1 MAFMKD
7 RLYVEEL
14 SDFDKSKLTIF
25 TEEDTITCYD
35 SIKIDNKNYYRIP
48 RYFNQN
54 LEYTDLTTEGL
65 DIDIEMNPEF
75 KPLNEQQENAIEAIV
90 DNVHGLI
97 SARVGFGKTY
107 VAVNSITRIKKR
119 TLIVVHVSTKDGLM
133 DQWRDAIIRYT
144 NLKEDDIGYLTSK
157 TKAIDKPIYL
167 TTVQTLLSRV
177 KRNDQEFFDMMY
189 NANFGATFYDECH
202 ITASSAEFSES
213 TKTVF
218 SRRIY
223 GLSATLVR
231 RDNLAPILNWNIG
244 NVIYDD
250 GQWFVL
256 PIFAGLLD
264 IPIKMG
270 GYARYLDYG
279 SASAWSV
286 KYAKFLSKKEEYL
299 QTIANIVD
307 KCIEQNRNPLVLS
320 SQIDILNKICSLSK
334 HQDEISIVHGKV
346 ANKDYTKKCILAT
359 LGMFKVGMDIPRLDT
374 LIFAT
379 PLTAK
384 NGLIQAIGR
393 VARIFKPVP
402 NKKVMLV
409 DIANSCYNKTMQMRE
424 MRQKYYQ
431 EINDHSTKGCLQVR
445 LNKVDDV
452 DKLIKFCNK

>member
-1 MAFMKD
+1 
-7 RLYVEEL
+7 
-14 SDFDKSKLTIF
+14 
-25 TEEDTITCYD
+25 
-35 SIKIDNKNYYRIP
+35 
-48 RYFNQN
+48 
-54 LEYTDLTTEGL
+54 
-65 DIDIEMNPEF
+65 
-75 KPLNEQQENAIEAIV
+75 
-90 DNVHGLI
+90 
-97 SARVGFGKTY
+97 
-107 VAVNSITRIKKR
+107 
-119 TLIVVHVSTKDGLM
+119 
-133 DQWRDAIIRYT
+133 
-144 NLKEDDIGYLTSK
+144 
-157 TKAIDKPIYL
+157 
-167 TTVQTLLSRV
+167 
-177 KRNDQEFFDMMY
+177 MMY

-346 ANKDYTKKCILAT
+346 VNKDYTKRCILAT

-452 DKLIKFCNK
+452 NKLIKFCNK